1 MKKKQTEEEISK
13 EYEEW
18 IFYALT
24 HTKEIIADMDHKLD
38 LCIAAMAIIPFIA
51 LVIIFLLY
59 MFLGG

>member
-1 MKKKQTEEEISK
+1 MKKKQTEEEIYK

-18 IFYALT
+18 IFYLFT
-24 HTKEIIADMDHKLD
+24 HSKEIIADMDHKLD
-38 LCIAAMAIIPFIA
+38 LCLTAMAIIPFIA